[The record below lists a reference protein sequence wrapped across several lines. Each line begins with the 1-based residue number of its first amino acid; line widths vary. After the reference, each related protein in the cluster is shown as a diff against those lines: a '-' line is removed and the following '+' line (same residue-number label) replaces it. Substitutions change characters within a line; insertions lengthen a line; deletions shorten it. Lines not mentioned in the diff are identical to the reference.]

1 MITIIIFSS
10 NRIKYLSELITDI
23 KKCNFKKKNRIMIV
37 SYNETQSNIKKIKN
51 ITKESYFNHYIER
64 QNLNYVERLKKYSK
78 KVKTKFFWQM
88 SDDDRIKFN
97 SIEDINHIL
106 KKNNNLSGMTINH
119 EPMLE
124 IKKNIYKNK
133 RSNLKIE
140 NFNIAKNAYQ
150 LGLNSAQIY
159 NTKYFIQSIK
169 FQKNIFNEA
178 YYHTGVVL
186 FLIATKKDWKYQKSK
201 LIIYRYGVFNDK
213 EKISYLKD

>member
-97 SIEDINHIL
+97 SIEDINNIL
-106 KKNNNLSGMTINH
+106 KKNKT
-119 EPMLE
+119 
-124 IKKNIYKNK
+124 
-133 RSNLKIE
+133 
-140 NFNIAKNAYQ
+140 
-150 LGLNSAQIY
+150 
-159 NTKYFIQSIK
+159 
-169 FQKNIFNEA
+169 FQ
-178 YYHTGVVL
+178 V
-186 FLIATKKDWKYQKSK
+186 
-201 LIIYRYGVFNDK
+201 
-213 EKISYLKD
+213 